1 MRARTVRRTFSA
13 GHHTLGVMPAESLP
27 QTLDDAVHDRYLSA
41 VATGQYDLLPEILVE
56 GAKTVHS
63 PDDPS
68 DNGDYSAGHAL
79 CLMVDTIRVMNGEI
93 GTVGRGKQV
102 YQSDSMGRHEQA
114 VLWLPWIHAL
124 ETLSL
129 ATGESLGAY
138 PQALREEYVNL
149 KGPGVSTI
157 ETKRMIRLW
166 KESTP
171 FMLKWL
177 RWSRTHETR
186 EAFRE
191 EDLHLTGLGDIISYT
206 ESLPKNWTARGKALH
221 DELSDWAMDQSDWGR
236 LIKSQMPSMDN
247 DD

>member
-1 MRARTVRRTFSA
+1 M
-13 GHHTLGVMPAESLP
+13 HAESLP
-27 QTLDDAVHDRYLSA
+27 QTLDDAVHDKYLSA
-41 VATGQYDLLPEILVE
+41 VATRQYDLLPDILVE
-56 GAKTVHS
+56 GSRTVHR

-79 CLMVDTIRVMNGEI
+79 CLMVDTIRVFNGEL
-93 GTVGRGKQV
+93 GTVGRGQQV

-138 PQALREEYVNL
+138 SQALREEYVNIN
-149 KGPGVSTI
+149 GPGVSTT
-157 ETKRMIRLW
+157 ETKRMLRLW

-177 RWSRTHETR
+177 RWSRTHEIR
-186 EAFRE
+186 EVFRE
-191 EDLHLTGLGDIISYT
+191 EDLHLRGLNDIISYT
-206 ESLPKNWTARGKALH
+206 ESLSKNWTARGKALQ

-236 LIKSQMPSMDN
+236 LIKSQMPSMD
-247 DD
+247 DDD